1 MIIYTGSPYLQ
12 MEMNNME
19 YRFKNGHARIEHRV
33 SPNGT
38 PEAVIHLM
46 PKDDEGNQSRSRT
59 HDLYQEVSAW
69 VKTQKIGGADVDHTI
84 LLMKHTDEPYMV
96 AFKAVGY
103 E

>member
-12 MEMNNME
+12 MEMSKME
-19 YRFKNGHARIEHRV
+19 YRFINGYARIEHRV

-38 PEAVIHLM
+38 PEAVIHLT
-46 PKDDEGNQSRSRT
+46 PNGGTLDN
-59 HDLYQEVSAW
+59 LFQEVSAW

-84 LLMKHTDEPYMV
+84 LLMKHTNEPYMV

>member
-1 MIIYTGSPYLQ
+1 MQYSF
-12 MEMNNME
+12 E
-19 YRFKNGHARIEHRV
+19 NGQATIEHRV

-38 PEAVIHLM
+38 PEAVIHLT
-46 PKDDEGNQSRSRT
+46 PNGGALDN
-59 HDLYQEVSAW
+59 LFQEVSAW

-84 LLMKHTDEPYMV
+84 LLMKHTDAPYMV

>member
-12 MEMNNME
+12 MEMSKMQE
-19 YRFKNGHARIEHRV
+19 YRFENGEASIEHRV

-38 PEAVIHLM
+38 PEAVIHLW
-46 PKDDEGNQSRSRT
+46 PKAGDKLRVVEA
-59 HDLYQEVSAW
+59 LYQEVSAW
-69 VKTQKIGGADVDHTI
+69 VKTQKIDGLDVDHTI
-84 LLMKHTDEPYMV
+84 LLMKHTDDPYLV

>member
-1 MIIYTGSPYLQ
+1 
-12 MEMNNME
+12 ME
-19 YRFKNGHARIEHRV
+19 YSFENGQATIEHRV

-38 PEAVIHLM
+38 PEAVIFLW
-46 PKDDEGNQSRSRT
+46 PKAGHRLTVVEA
-59 HDLYQEVSAW
+59 LYQEVSAW
-69 VKTQKIGGADVDHTI
+69 VKTQKIGGLDVDHTI

>member
-1 MIIYTGSPYLQ
+1 MTINTGDPYLQ
-12 MEMNNME
+12 METNNME
-19 YRFKNGHARIEHRV
+19 YRFKNGHAKIEHRV

-38 PEAVIHLM
+38 PEVVIHLM

-59 HDLYQEVSAW
+59 HELYQEVSAW
-69 VKTQKIGGADVDHTI
+69 VKTEQGVDHTI